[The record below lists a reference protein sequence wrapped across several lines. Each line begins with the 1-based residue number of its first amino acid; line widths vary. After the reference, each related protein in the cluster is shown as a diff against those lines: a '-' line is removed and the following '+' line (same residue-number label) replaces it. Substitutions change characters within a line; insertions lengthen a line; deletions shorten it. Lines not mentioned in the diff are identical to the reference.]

1 MDEVLIITCGG
12 TFSKVYNPID
22 GQMIVPEN
30 NEILQRII
38 KTYFKFNINLIHIQ
52 EFIYKDS
59 LDMDDNDRQGLK
71 KLLSQSTYDKLI
83 IIHGTDTIHLS
94 AKEIENIAK
103 EKNLSIVFVGAMEPI
118 SINPIEGCMNLGCA
132 YGFLQACKTNG
143 VFIAM
148 NGIIKNVNEIVKN
161 RELGYFECLK

>member
-22 GQMIVPEN
+22 GQMTVPKN

-38 KTYFKFNINLIHIQ
+38 KTYFKFNINLIDIQ

-59 LDMDDNDRQGLK
+59 LDMDDNDRKSLK
-71 KLLSQSTYDKLI
+71 NIIGRSEYQKII

-94 AKEIENIAK
+94 AQEIEDIAK

-132 YGFLQACKTNG
+132 YGFLQALQTSG
-143 VFIAM
+143 DFISM
-148 NGIIKNVNEIVKN
+148 NGIIKNVQEIVKN
-161 RELGYFECLK
+161 RELGYFKCLK

>member
-1 MDEVLIITCGG
+1 MEEVLIITCGG

-30 NEILQRII
+30 NKILERII

-59 LDMDDNDRQGLK
+59 LDMDDNDRQRLTQ
-71 KLLSQSTYDKLI
+71 LVSQSTYDKLI

-132 YGFLQACKTNG
+132 YGFLQASKTNG